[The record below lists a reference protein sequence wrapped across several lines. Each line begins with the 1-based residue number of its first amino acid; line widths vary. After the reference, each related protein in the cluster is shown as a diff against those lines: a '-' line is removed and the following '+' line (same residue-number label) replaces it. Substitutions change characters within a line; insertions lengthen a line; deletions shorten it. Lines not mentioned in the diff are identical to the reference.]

1 MLKKGVHICGKKSR
15 LKCSGEHNILDTYT
29 VRESQHLP
37 FSCPSH
43 YLVAVLEM
51 AVGFFRVYSTGKA
64 VPMLNIPQMHIGSG
78 GIHPHSLSLDTR
90 WQWMVSL
97 SRPLYPCKKS
107 PWYLLSRVLG
117 GPQSWSG
124 CFGEQPCFLPLLGF
138 ESQTS
143 SL

>member
-1 MLKKGVHICGKKSR
+1 VEKKSR
-15 LKCSGEHNILDTYT
+15 LKRSGEHNILETYT
-29 VRESQHLP
+29 VRESQNLP

-51 AVGFFRVYSTGKA
+51 AVGVFRVYSTGIA
-64 VPMLNIPQMHIGSG
+64 VPMLNIPKMHIGSG
-78 GIHPHSLSLDTR
+78 GIPPHSLLALTLDGSG
-90 WQWMVSL
+90 WSAL

-124 CFGEQPCFLPLLGF
+124 CFGEQPRFLPLLGF

-143 SL
+143 SM